1 MESNMNYTILFQ
13 SIEEQQKGKENEDIF
28 STISQC
34 NKIND
39 QINSFKQY
47 FIEDDG
53 QDFLGFTRT

>member
-53 QDFLGFTRT
+53 QDFLGLTRT